1 MHTYRDVYIHIYI
14 LTYIQCYFPG
24 QKAPSVLVP
33 GAGLSRLSY
42 EIALKGYV
50 TVAVRCRVLPCVA
63 VCCSVLPFVAVG
75 CTVLPCGTVFCSV
88 LMRDAVC

>member
-1 MHTYRDVYIHIYI
+1 MHTHRDVYIHIYI

-33 GAGLSRLSY
+33 GAGLLRLSY

-50 TVAVRCRVLPCVA
+50 TVAVCCRVLQCVA
-63 VCCSVLPFVAVG
+63 VCCRLLPWAALCCHVVPCLAVG
-75 CTVLPCGTVFCSV
+75 
-88 LMRDAVC
+88 